1 MYCCYRAIVE
11 PLDRMVIDIYKE
23 YQVEVEMLADS
34 KSAHASVF
42 VCDDRLFKY
51 EWLTDKSK
59 KRLDRVLDLENL
71 DIPHVT
77 QTRSTRVTRFG
88 IIYEYKYHSY
98 GDLFHAFKKYDF
110 TWSQFDHV
118 CMQLVNKL
126 LAIHETGY
134 CHNDI
139 KPENLFLDN
148 DMNVVFGDL
157 EFMSLKKRRR
167 YGTLTYQSP
176 MHNMLNRQQVDLYA
190 LAKTIMVLVY
200 FLSDKSEAMSKTV
213 ESAERWLKNEIAFA
227 SFDPCDDKWILFVY
241 KATIE
246 NERGFNHSLESLIHF
261 LNEFDTQK
269 KDIKS
274 YLL

>member
-1 MYCCYRAIVE
+1 MYCCYRATVE
-11 PLDRMVIDIYKE
+11 PLDRMVTDIYKE

-98 GDLFHAFKKYDF
+98 GDLFHAFRNYEF
-110 TWSQFDHV
+110 LWSQFDHV
-118 CMQLVNKL
+118 CNQMIHKL

-148 DMNVVFGDL
+148 ELNLVFGDI
-157 EFMSLKKRRR
+157 EFMKNTKHDR
-167 YGTLTYQSP
+167 YGTDTYQSP
-176 MHNMLNRQQVDLYA
+176 MHSMLTKKQVDLYA

-200 FLSDKSEAMSKTV
+200 FLSDKSEEMSKTV
-213 ESAERWLKNEIAFA
+213 DSAENWLKTPKSFA
-227 SFDPCDDKWILFVY
+227 SFNPCNDKWILFVY

>member
-1 MYCCYRAIVE
+1 MYCCLRPTVE
-11 PLDRMVIDIYKE
+11 PQDRMITDIYKE
-23 YQVEVEMLADS
+23 YKVDVEALTDTQ
-34 KSAHASVF
+34 SAHATVF
-42 VCDDRLFKY
+42 VCDNRVYKY
-51 EWLTDKSK
+51 EWLSDKSEN
-59 KRLDRVLDLENL
+59 RLGRVLRLEHSN
-71 DIPHVT
+71 IPHIT
-77 QTRSTRVTRFG
+77 ETFSTRVTRFG
-88 IIYEYKYHSY
+88 IIYEYKYYSY

-176 MHNMLNRQQVDLYA
+176 MHNVLSRQQVDLYA

-227 SFDPCDDKWILFVY
+227 SFNPCDDKWILFVY

-246 NERGFNHSLESLIHF
+246 NEKGFNHSLKSLVDF
-261 LNEFDTQK
+261 LNHFDTQK